1 MNDDKLINNESNNK
15 EKDEKKL
22 KKNEQIIYKRI
33 DGTIVETEIIK
44 KKRKPITK
52 DEITLILM
60 ASLGIVFLA
69 VFAYAPL
76 YGLVL
81 AFKQDNEFIN
91 IAQVI
96 REGSWAGKFGLDN
109 FRIFIKDPEFKDV
122 ILNTL
127 GLNILQLMINF
138 PAPII
143 FAILLSEVVSNRFKK
158 FVQTVTFFPHFISWV
173 IFGGIFISLLNYDT
187 GLVNNL
193 LYKWGLISEPVN
205 ILGGEEYFW
214 PLIIITSLLKGLGW
228 GSIIY
233 VAAISGISKDLYEA
247 AIMDGA
253 NRWHKIRYITLPSIA
268 PTITLFFILSISGL
282 LNNGI
287 DHIWVFQNANN
298 IARSEVLD
306 TFIYKYGIPKW
317 RYGFATAVGLFKS
330 VISFVLLIVGNKV
343 CKWITGEGIY

>member
-1 MNDDKLINNESNNK
+1 M
-15 EKDEKKL
+15 KKQL
-22 KKNEQIIYKRI
+22 NYILP
-33 DGTIVETEIIK
+33 DGTAVQVDEEKTK
-44 KKRKPITK
+44 KGKNRWTK
-52 DEITLILM
+52 DELILVAM
-60 ASLGIVFLA
+60 ASLSVIFLA
-69 VFAYAPL
+69 IFAYAPL

-81 AFKQDNEFIN
+81 AFKNDWEYIN
-91 IAQVI
+91 ILDAI
-96 REGSWAGKFGLDN
+96 RKGSWAGEHGLDQ
-109 FRIFIKDPEFKDV
+109 FKTFLTDPDFKDV
-122 ILNTL
+122 MVNTL

-143 FAILLSEVVSNRFKK
+143 FAILLSELMSDRFKK

-173 IFGGIFISLLNYDT
+173 IFGGIFLNLLNADT
-187 GLVNNL
+187 GAFSML
-193 LYKWGLISEPVN
+193 LKALHIIDEDAN
-205 ILGGEEYFW
+205 ILGDEQFFW
-214 PLIIITSLLKGLGW
+214 PLIIITSILKGLGW

-253 NRWHKIRYITLPSIA
+253 NRWHKIRYITIPSIA

-330 VISFVLLIVGNKV
+330 VVSFILLVVGNKV
-343 CKWITGEGIY
+343 CKMITGEGIY